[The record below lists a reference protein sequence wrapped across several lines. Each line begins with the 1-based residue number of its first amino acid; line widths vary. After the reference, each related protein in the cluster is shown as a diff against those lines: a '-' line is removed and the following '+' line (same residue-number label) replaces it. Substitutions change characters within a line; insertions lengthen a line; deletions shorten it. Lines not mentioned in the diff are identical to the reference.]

1 MRSGV
6 SNRSSYPIFTF
17 ERYYSGT
24 FTSFSMK
31 NTYISP
37 LFTILIA
44 TAILSSCTNT
54 GSDIVSSIDET
65 APVSVS
71 TPVNIPVTTTVSTDA
86 PISSPST
93 VSSISESSTNIT
105 PSSNPTSLSKSI
117 NYRTDHG
124 KHIVTA
130 TFEVTTKSDGT
141 ITSVSAT
148 MNRGDHES
156 REYIERFN
164 NASTKKI
171 VGQKISSLSLE
182 SVWGASDTTD
192 AFISLIAS
200 L

>member
-1 MRSGV
+1 
-6 SNRSSYPIFTF
+6 
-17 ERYYSGT
+17 
-24 FTSFSMK
+24 MK

-37 LFTILIA
+37 IFIILIA
-44 TAILSSCTNT
+44 TAILSSCSKSN
-54 GSDIVSSIDET
+54 SDIVSPIEGNS
-65 APVSVS
+65 PVSVS
-71 TPVNIPVTTTVSTDA
+71 TPVSTDA
-86 PISSPST
+86 PISSPSPT
-93 VSSISESSTNIT
+93 SSVSESSANTF
-105 PSSNPTSLSKSI
+105 SSLNPTSFSKSI

-130 TFEVTTKSDGT
+130 TFDVTTKNDGT

-182 SVWGASDTTD
+182 SV
-192 AFISLIAS
+192 
-200 L
+200 

>member
-1 MRSGV
+1 
-6 SNRSSYPIFTF
+6 
-17 ERYYSGT
+17 
-24 FTSFSMK
+24 MK

-37 LFTILIA
+37 LFIILIA
-44 TAILSSCTNT
+44 TAILSSCSKRN
-54 GSDIVSSIDET
+54 SDIVSTIEGNS
-65 APVSVS
+65 PVSVS
-71 TPVNIPVTTTVSTDA
+71 SPVSIPVATPVSTDT
-86 PISSPST
+86 PIPSPS
-93 VSSISESSTNIT
+93 VSASESSANIT
-105 PSSNPTSLSKSI
+105 PSSNPTSFSKSI

-130 TFEVTTKSDGT
+130 TFDVTTKNDGT

-182 SVWGASDTTD
+182 SV
-192 AFISLIAS
+192 
-200 L
+200 